1 MRLRHDLLMAGEKL
15 GDCFH
20 ATTDSQATRDKVYEC
35 ILGHEFRVQA
45 TICEK
50 SKAQPQVRSSKARFY
65 KIPWFFHL
73 KHGLSSHV
81 DPTETLV
88 VTAASIGSRK
98 ERASFTNGI
107 DDVVGQ
113 NLINAN
119 YLVDFK
125 PAASDPWLQVAD
137 YCAWAIQRKWER
149 GDSRS
154 FDLISK
160 RITYEYELWRHGS
173 THYY

>member
-1 MRLRHDLLMAGEKL
+1 M
-15 GDCFH
+15 
-20 ATTDSQATRDKVYEC
+20 
-35 ILGHEFRVQA
+35 
-45 TICEK
+45 
-50 SKAQPQVRSSKARFY
+50 
-65 KIPWFFHL
+65 
-73 KHGLSSHV
+73 SSHV